1 RLLHHKPAR
10 WAGGF
15 PEQRPRSRMAMLE
28 CIIYE
33 LHSCPSQHIETAPVC
48 EASQGITLWAGH
60 VEVFA
65 IIGHL
70 RTERCYAWIER
81 IGRRRR
87 VRFFAVLG
95 TRLIKSPLDAVKF
108 AHAPDNALFL
118 HDFSKLDDHES
129 KPRAA

>member
-1 RLLHHKPAR
+1 MITHPLNILSRESLFLTNSPPPPSRLLHHKPAR

-15 PEQRPRSRMAMLE
+15 PEQRPRSRIAMLE

-81 IGRRRR
+81 IGRR
-87 VRFFAVLG
+87 
-95 TRLIKSPLDAVKF
+95 
-108 AHAPDNALFL
+108 
-118 HDFSKLDDHES
+118 
-129 KPRAA
+129 